1 MGKIQQVI
9 SSIRHNK
16 ATKYIITIVFFALL
30 IIYVDENSVMN
41 RMDRIREIEAL
52 QKEIAELKAKYEADT
67 RKLNELDEYEH
78 VVRVAR
84 EMYQMKRPDE
94 DIFIIRY
101 EE

>member
-1 MGKIQQVI
+1 MGKFQQVM

-16 ATKYIITIVFFALL
+16 VTKYILTIAFFALL

-41 RMDRIREIEAL
+41 RMERIKEIETL
-52 QKEIAELKAKYEADT
+52 QNEIADLKAKYEEDT
-67 RKLNELDEYEH
+67 RKLNELEEYEH

-94 DIFIIRY
+94 DIFIIKY
-101 EE
+101 E

>member
-1 MGKIQQVI
+1 MGKFQQVM

-16 ATKYIITIVFFALL
+16 VTKYILTIAFFALL

-41 RMDRIREIEAL
+41 RMERIKEIEAL
-52 QKEIAELKAKYEADT
+52 QNEIADLKAKYEEDT
-67 RKLNELDEYEH
+67 RKLNELEEYEH

-94 DIFIIRY
+94 DIFIIKY
-101 EE
+101 E

>member
-1 MGKIQQVI
+1 MGKFQQVM

-16 ATKYIITIVFFALL
+16 VTKYILTIAFFVLL

-41 RMDRIREIEAL
+41 RMERIKEIETL
-52 QKEIAELKAKYEADT
+52 QNEIADLKAKYEEDT
-67 RKLNELDEYEH
+67 RKLNELEEYEH

-94 DIFIIRY
+94 DIFIIKY
-101 EE
+101 E

>member
-1 MGKIQQVI
+1 MGKFQQVM

-16 ATKYIITIVFFALL
+16 VTKYILTIAFFALL

-41 RMDRIREIEAL
+41 RMERIKEIETL
-52 QKEIAELKAKYEADT
+52 QNEIADLKAKYEEDT
-67 RKLNELDEYEH
+67 RKLNELEEYEH

-94 DIFIIRY
+94 DIFIIKC
-101 EE
+101 E

>member
-1 MGKIQQVI
+1 MGKFQQVM

-16 ATKYIITIVFFALL
+16 VTKYILTITFFALL

-41 RMDRIREIEAL
+41 RMERIKEIETL
-52 QKEIAELKAKYEADT
+52 QNEIADLKAKYEEDT
-67 RKLNELDEYEH
+67 RKLNELEEYEH

-94 DIFIIRY
+94 DIFIIKY
-101 EE
+101 E

>member
-1 MGKIQQVI
+1 MGKFQQVM

-16 ATKYIITIVFFALL
+16 VTKYILTIAFFALL

-41 RMDRIREIEAL
+41 RMERIKEIENL
-52 QKEIAELKAKYEADT
+52 QNEIADLKAKYEEDT
-67 RKLNELDEYEH
+67 RKLNELEEYEH

-94 DIFIIRY
+94 DIFIIKY
-101 EE
+101 E

>member
-1 MGKIQQVI
+1 MGKFQQVM

-16 ATKYIITIVFFALL
+16 VTKYILTIAFFALL

-41 RMDRIREIEAL
+41 RMDRIKEIETL
-52 QKEIAELKAKYEADT
+52 QNEIADLKAKYEEDT
-67 RKLNELDEYEH
+67 RKLNELEEYEH

-94 DIFIIRY
+94 DIFIIKY
-101 EE
+101 E

>member
-1 MGKIQQVI
+1 MGKFQQVM

-16 ATKYIITIVFFALL
+16 VTKYILTIAFFALL

-41 RMDRIREIEAL
+41 RMGRIKEIETL
-52 QKEIAELKAKYEADT
+52 QNEIADLKAKYEEDT
-67 RKLNELDEYEH
+67 RKLNELEEYEH

-94 DIFIIRY
+94 DIFIIKY
-101 EE
+101 E